1 MKRQI
6 FLLSVIIIAAIA
18 AIRCNKSVE
27 VVREEAH
34 WEYENPDWQQIG
46 YLECGTKSQSPVDIP
61 TSQTI
66 LAQDL
71 PAISVNYSP
80 FAMNIVD
87 NSHTIQVN
95 ATDTLNTTVFNGIK
109 YTFAQLHLHRKS
121 EHTIDKKASDMELHV
136 VHVDAEGN
144 ILVFA
149 RMIRAGVENA
159 FLKTVFDNIPSEKKK
174 EVETGVILDLR
185 DMMPS
190 DESYYTYS
198 GTLTTPPCTHAVQF
212 VIFKEPM
219 EASTA
224 QISYFESYYA
234 DNARPVQ
241 PLHNR
246 LILEKPT
253 ESL

>member
-1 MKRQI
+1 M
-6 FLLSVIIIAAIA
+6 
-18 AIRCNKSVE
+18 
-27 VVREEAH
+27 
-34 WEYENPDWQQIG
+34 
-46 YLECGTKSQSPVDIP
+46 
-61 TSQTI
+61 
-66 LAQDL
+66 
-71 PAISVNYSP
+71 
-80 FAMNIVD
+80 
-87 NSHTIQVN
+87 
-95 ATDTLNTTVFNGIK
+95 
-109 YTFAQLHLHRKS
+109 
-121 EHTIDKKASDMELHV
+121 
-136 VHVDAEGN
+136 
-144 ILVFA
+144 
-149 RMIRAGVENA
+149 
-159 FLKTVFDNIPSEKKK
+159 
-174 EVETGVILDLR
+174 LDLR